1 MSGYPLLNAFWT
13 MLWFFLWILWFFLLF
28 RVILDIFRSRD
39 LGGWGKAGWLIFVII
54 LPFLGVFVYLIARG
68 RQMGE
73 RDVQDAQAADQ
84 AMRAYVKEAASE
96 GSTADELTKLADL
109 RDRGVISESE
119 FQQSKAKVLQT
130 PTEPAQR

>member
-1 MSGYPLLNAFWT
+1 MNYPLLNAFWT

-28 RVILDIFRSRD
+28 RIILDIFRSKD
-39 LGGWGKAGWLIFVII
+39 LGGWGKAGWLIFVCI

-68 RQMGE
+68 RSMSD
-73 RDVQDAQAADQ
+73 RDVRDAQAADQ
-84 AMRAYVKEAASE
+84 AMRAYVRDAASE

-109 RDRGVISESE
+109 RDRGVISEGE

-130 PTEPAQR
+130 TTEPAQR

>member
-1 MSGYPLLNAFWT
+1 MNYPLLDAFWT

-28 RVILDIFRSRD
+28 RIILDIFRSKD

-68 RQMGE
+68 SKMAQ
-73 RDVQDAQAADQ
+73 RDVEDAQAADQ
-84 AMRAYVKEAASE
+84 AARSYIRDVAQES
-96 GSTADELTKLADL
+96 SPADQLAKLADL
-109 RDRGVISESE
+109 RERGVITDAE

-130 PTEPAQR
+130 TG

>member
-1 MSGYPLLNAFWT
+1 MSGYPLLDAFWT

-28 RVILDIFRSRD
+28 RVILDIFRSKD

-68 RQMGE
+68 GKMNQ
-73 RDVQDAQAADQ
+73 RDVEDAQAADQ
-84 AMRAYVKEAASE
+84 AMRAYVRDAASE

-109 RDRGVISESE
+109 RDRGVISEGE

-130 PTEPAQR
+130 TP

>member
-1 MSGYPLLNAFWT
+1 MNYPLLDLFWT

-28 RVILDIFRSRD
+28 RVILDIFRSKD
-39 LGGWGKAGWLIFVII
+39 LGGWGKAGWLIFVCI

-68 RQMGE
+68 RKMTE
-73 RDVQDAQAADQ
+73 RDMEDAQARDQ
-84 AMRAYVKEAASE
+84 AMRAYVRDAAQE

-109 RDRGVISESE
+109 RDRGVISEGE

-130 PTEPAQR
+130 TG